1 MTEPAVPIRVLIADD
16 HPVVRA
22 GLRALLA
29 GEDDLEVVGEAGTGE
44 EAVRQAG
51 LLRPDLV
58 LMDLR
63 LGEGIDGVEATRRV
77 LALPD
82 PPRVLVLT
90 TYDSDADIAR
100 ALDVGASGYLLKAG
114 PPDELFQGVRTAARG
129 ETALSPAVATRLV
142 NRVRD
147 PAPALSPREVEIL
160 EHLAQ
165 GMSNRR
171 IARALFISEAT
182 VKTHLV
188 HIFAKLGVDSRT
200 AAVRAA
206 ADRRLIRLSE

>member
-1 MTEPAVPIRVLIADD
+1 MNPIGVLIADD

-22 GLRALLA
+22 GLCALLGA
-29 GEDDLEVVGEAGTGE
+29 EPGIEVVGEAADGAA
-44 EAVRQAG
+44 AVRQAG

-63 LGEGIDGVEATRRV
+63 LGPGMDGVEATRRI

-100 ALDVGASGYLLKAG
+100 AVAVGAAGYLLKAG
-114 PPDELFQGVRTAARG
+114 PPEELFRGVRTAARG
-129 ETALSPAVATRLV
+129 ETALSPEVATRLL

-147 PAPALSPREVEIL
+147 PAPALSPREIEIL
-160 EHLAQ
+160 ELVAR
-165 GMSNRR
+165 GLSNRA
-171 IARALFISEAT
+171 IAKELFISEAT

-188 HIFAKLGVDSRT
+188 HVFAKLGVETRT
-200 AAVRAA
+200 AAVTVAA
-206 ADRRLIRLSE
+206 ERRLIRLAD